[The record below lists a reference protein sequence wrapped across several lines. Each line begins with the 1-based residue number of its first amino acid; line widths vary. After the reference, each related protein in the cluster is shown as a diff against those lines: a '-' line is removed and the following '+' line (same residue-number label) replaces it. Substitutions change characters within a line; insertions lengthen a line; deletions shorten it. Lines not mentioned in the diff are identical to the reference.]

1 MGNADMTLPETF
13 NADAGS
19 LAIIEPLFAAATR
32 DASVAMSRWSGGLV
46 TMELD
51 QLRELPLEE
60 ICEHVD
66 VGSDLLTMVVLS
78 LEGELGGDMILT
90 FDEPSGRSLA
100 AALLSR
106 CVNASPDWSELEKS
120 ALMETGNI
128 LGCAYLNAL
137 TRLLDV
143 RLVPTPPQF
152 LQDFGAS
159 VLQQALMTQAMVSD
173 TALLGRT
180 RFELQSQRMAWNV
193 YFVPSQALRQALAGA
208 VQA

>member
-1 MGNADMTLPETF
+1 MKSTTMVLPI
-13 NADAGS
+13 AAHGDAAS
-19 LAIIEPLFAAATR
+19 LALIEPLFAAATG

-60 ICEHVD
+60 ICEQLD
-66 VGSDLLTMVVLS
+66 VGGDPLTMVVLS
-78 LEGELGGDMILT
+78 LEGEPGGDMILT
-90 FDEPSGRSLA
+90 FDEASGRRLA

-106 CVNASPDWSELEKS
+106 PVSDAPEWSELEKS

-128 LGCAYLNAL
+128 LGCAYMNAL
-137 TRLLDV
+137 TRHVDV
-143 RLVPTPPQF
+143 RLVPAPPQF
-152 LQDFGAS
+152 VQDFGAS
-159 VLQQALMTQAMVSD
+159 VLEHALTTQAIASD

-180 RFELQSQRMAWNV
+180 RFELQGMRLAWNV

-208 VQA
+208 ARS